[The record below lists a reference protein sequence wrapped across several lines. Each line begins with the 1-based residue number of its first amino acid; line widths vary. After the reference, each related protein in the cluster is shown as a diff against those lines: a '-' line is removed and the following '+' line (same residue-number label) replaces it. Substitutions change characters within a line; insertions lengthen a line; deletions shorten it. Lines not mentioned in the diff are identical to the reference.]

1 MVKRKIKI
9 TEHNKRINLVAED
22 KELTKRFID
31 YSEGLTIKEIKELN
45 LIKVSKYF
53 NIKRDHFHKKLS
65 LLYKEFNKVKSKY
78 KFKNSD
84 NDCCSVIVN

>member
-31 YSEGLTIKEIKELN
+31 YSEGLTIKEILILKEIIYIRN
-45 LIKVSKYF
+45 YHYYIRNFIKLKR
-53 NIKRDHFHKKLS
+53 NI
-65 LLYKEFNKVKSKY
+65 
-78 KFKNSD
+78 
-84 NDCCSVIVN
+84 I

>member
-9 TEHNKRINLVAED
+9 TEHNKRINLVAVD

-45 LIKVSKYF
+45 LIKVSKDF
-53 NIKRDHFHKKLS
+53 NIKRDHLHKKLP
-65 LLYKEFNKVKSKY
+65 LLYKDFIKLKRN
-78 KFKNSD
+78 
-84 NDCCSVIVN
+84 II